1 MAYPFPNYQQPFQ
14 YQDQLSQLRS
24 MPMTM
29 PGQSYQM
36 PARQDNGLNWVQGEA
51 GAKSWF
57 VNPGATVLLMDSESQ
72 RFYLK
77 SADPNGVPQMRTFEY
92 AEIGAQA
99 PAEPQKYLTVDEFAG
114 FKKEVLGK
122 LEELSAPVEVSLSR
136 KKKGEV
142 NE

>member
-29 PGQSYQM
+29 PGQNFQM
-36 PARQDNGLNWVQGEA
+36 SPRPDTGLNWVQGES

-57 VNPGATVLLMDSESQ
+57 VNPGATVLLMDSEAQ

-77 SADPNGVPQMRTFEY
+77 TADQSGVPQLRTFEY
-92 AEIGAQA
+92 KEMGAQA
-99 PAEPQKYLTVDEFAG
+99 PVEPQKFLTIEEFNG
-114 FKKEVLGK
+114 FKNEVLRK
-122 LEELSAPVEVSLSR
+122 LEEVSAPVEAPSR

>member
-1 MAYPFPNYQQPFQ
+1 MAYPFPNYQPFQ
-14 YQDQLSQLRS
+14 YQDQLNQLRN

-29 PGQSYQM
+29 PGQNFQM
-36 PARQDNGLNWVQGEA
+36 PPRPDTGLNWVQGEA

-57 VNPGATVLLMDSESQ
+57 VNPGATGLLMDSEAQ

-77 SADPNGVPQMRTFEY
+77 TADPSGVPQLRTFEY
-92 AEIGAQA
+92 KELGTQM
-99 PAEPQKYLTVDEFAG
+99 PAEQQKFLTIEEFDG
-114 FKKEVLGK
+114 FKNEILRK
-122 LEELSAPVEVSLSR
+122 LEELSAPVETSSR